1 MIDKQFIDSGIQAY
15 LLGQR
20 FAQKIRVGKRFFG
33 SMPIAMKVYGL
44 TYKDL
49 DNPNCDWRFEV
60 DCFIAGYSNVIG
72 NKQISISME
81 TNLIN
86 GFSDQWGNKQ

>member
-1 MIDKQFIDSGIQAY
+1 MTDKQFIDSGIKAY
-15 LLGQR
+15 QLGER

-33 SMPIAMKVYGL
+33 SMRVGMKVYGL

-49 DNPNCDWRFEV
+49 NNPNCDWCFEL
-60 DCFIAGYSNVIG
+60 DCFMAGYSNVIG
-72 NKQISISME
+72 NKQISIDIK

-86 GFSDQWGNKQ
+86 GFSDQWGNKK